1 MGLTQETV
9 FDKIYARSCYQIICW
24 QIFFFSRNIFFLTDR
39 NKNMLWR
46 TISMEKRTLF
56 RSVCNR
62 TYQKSLLVELLSS
75 YLVRTDSRTDVRT
88 CGVVVFVCP
97 EIALDAR
104 LAREHDWGP
113 RLARGTPEQHHDPVP
128 ERVEVDVAVVVRV
141 RVEPDVAEHLEDSNK
156 STYHTRFGANLTAV
170 NTTLYL

>member
-1 MGLTQETV
+1 
-9 FDKIYARSCYQIICW
+9 
-24 QIFFFSRNIFFLTDR
+24 
-39 NKNMLWR
+39 
-46 TISMEKRTLF
+46 MEKRTLF

-104 LAREHDWGP
+104 LAREHD
-113 RLARGTPEQHHDPVP
+113 
-128 ERVEVDVAVVVRV
+128 
-141 RVEPDVAEHLEDSNK
+141 
-156 STYHTRFGANLTAV
+156 
-170 NTTLYL
+170 